1 MHNKMRTA
9 VAALA
14 VVFALGAAAPAASA
28 ADANRSRDV
37 SSASA
42 VRAVQVG
49 VALPT
54 GASSV
59 GSSADAGSASPGA
72 QSDVGAKRIG
82 GAAKKLVN
90 KIVKSKY
97 GKAAIKAAKKGRK
110 AFKKW
115 VDSLSNWN
123 PLKWA
128 IKAAPAYVIDEVIS
142 YLISNF

>member
-1 MHNKMRTA
+1 MHNMMHTA
-9 VAALA
+9 AAALA
-14 VVFALGAAAPAASA
+14 VVIALGAAAPAASA

-49 VALPT
+49 VALPA

-59 GSSADAGSASPGA
+59 GSSADAGSASPGT

-90 KIVKSKY
+90 EIVKSKY
-97 GKAAIKAAKKGRK
+97 GKAAIKAAKKGCK

-115 VDSLSNWN
+115 VGSLPNWN

-128 IKAAPAYVIDEVIS
+128 IKVAPAYVIDEVIS